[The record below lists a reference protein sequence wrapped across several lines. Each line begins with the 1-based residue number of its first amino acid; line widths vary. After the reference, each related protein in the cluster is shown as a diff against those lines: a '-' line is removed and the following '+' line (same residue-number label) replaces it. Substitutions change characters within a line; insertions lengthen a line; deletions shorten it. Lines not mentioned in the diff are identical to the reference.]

1 MPGQEEQSVASTPTP
16 TVTSPPPPM
25 TSTQV
30 RYASHGTSDIATEP
44 KGPYGPNM
52 NHERFHEPTLA
63 LSPYERG
70 RTKPFKLYQRQSR
83 PQQKQAM
90 PPSAPAPQQ

>member
-1 MPGQEEQSVASTPTP
+1 MPGQEEQSVTPIAISNAPSMAATA
-16 TVTSPPPPM
+16 PPM

-30 RYASHGTSDIATEP
+30 RYAAHGTSDIATEP

-70 RTKPFKLYQRQSR
+70 RTKPFKLYQR
-83 PQQKQAM
+83 
-90 PPSAPAPQQ
+90 